1 MSDHYFVTADQ
12 GHLRIFHE
20 RMEPGQ
26 YGVALDPVESMDFPA
41 GVKSYSSRDTAM
53 AGRFQSSQNPMSAAV
68 APGGGGRGGMS
79 IDERM
84 PMHRE
89 ADRRRARDVAAEIEA
104 FFAARPDAT
113 FDFAGAPEFYRSV
126 VEQFSPAVRDRLRHT
141 IAKDLVNQRM
151 EELRA
156 HAGALA

>member
-1 MSDHYFVTADQ
+1 MNEHFFVTADQ
-12 GHLRIFHE
+12 GHLRIFRE

-26 YGVALDPVESMDFPA
+26 RDVALDPIESMDFPA

-53 AGRFQSSQNPMSAAV
+53 AGRFQGSKTPTG
-68 APGGGGRGGMS
+68 APGASGGGGHAGMS

-89 ADRRRARDVAAEIEA
+89 QDRRRSRDVAAEIET

-113 FDFAGAPEFYRSV
+113 FDFAGAPDFYKTV
-126 VEQFSPAVRDRLRHT
+126 VAQLTPQLRERIRRT
-141 IAKDLVNQRM
+141 IAKDLVNQRTADM
-151 EELRA
+151 RA
-156 HAGALA
+156 HIVATT